1 MIQYSLLLILTIS
14 ILINTLN
21 TTYAR
26 QNISEEIYSMFSNL
40 TPGYLGVKNFSS
52 EHLGGF
58 SISSMPKIN
67 TSNSSITN
75 IQ

>member
-1 MIQYSLLLILTIS
+1 MIQTTFLVILTIS
-14 ILINTLN
+14 IFINTLN

-26 QNISEEIYSMFSNL
+26 QNISEKVYSMFSNL
-40 TPGYLGVKNFSS
+40 TPDHLGFKNYSS

-58 SISSMPKIN
+58 SISSMPQIN